1 MTLCVRSWPESHHHR
16 RILIQPFPLAWSL
29 VIFSKNAIR
38 FQQELSSRVWDLQQ
52 FFGWVSLPDRASL
65 IHNLTGMISP
75 RNLPYNLRISG
86 CRRRVFFFRWS
97 SNCTG
102 CRGHQLWVLLLIDS
116 SCTLNWH
123 WPVRTEQYQAM
134 YRVLNAFALMN
145 AVLSE
150 YWIRCL
156 LHGMLTCTQVIFACL
171 TLLFLALR
179 RHRNGEDHMWH
190 GPVTSCAWFNTYGNL
205 KKNKQAKTSSSSIL
219 PVAVTKVEAPAPP
232 MKDKSGPESP
242 HRKQSSHSRK
252 EYASEKRSRLNV
264 PPPPSKKSPTR
275 HDSGRSGTS
284 KSSTVPRSL
293 KSEIDNGLMLHP
305 NDLKRS
311 RQWNI

>member
-1 MTLCVRSWPESHHHR
+1 
-16 RILIQPFPLAWSL
+16 
-29 VIFSKNAIR
+29 
-38 FQQELSSRVWDLQQ
+38 
-52 FFGWVSLPDRASL
+52 
-65 IHNLTGMISP
+65 
-75 RNLPYNLRISG
+75 
-86 CRRRVFFFRWS
+86 
-97 SNCTG
+97 
-102 CRGHQLWVLLLIDS
+102 
-116 SCTLNWH
+116 
-123 WPVRTEQYQAM
+123 
-134 YRVLNAFALMN
+134 
-145 AVLSE
+145 
-150 YWIRCL
+150 
-156 LHGMLTCTQVIFACL
+156 
-171 TLLFLALR
+171 
-179 RHRNGEDHMWH
+179 MWH

-311 RQWNI
+311 RQ